1 MPMTAL
7 PPVHISILDDHRLF
21 RQGIIYILQN
31 LPFATRVQEAA
42 TFQELRAQLAHRVP
56 DVLLLDL
63 QMPDIS
69 GIDAAKRLLEDYPDL
84 RIIVISMHSTED
96 FIAHMFKLGVR
107 SYLPKDVDK
116 QLLSTAIA
124 AVKAEGYYFTD
135 AISKAVVRGLNT
147 NGPKQLSFQ
156 SSGIELTPR
165 EAEVLALL
173 CQGYSTNK
181 IAEQLFI
188 SDRTVEGH
196 RKNLMEKTNSP
207 NAVCLAIY
215 AVRHGLLATDVNGIL
230 PQ

>member
-1 MPMTAL
+1 MTSL
-7 PPVHISILDDHRLF
+7 PLVRISILDDHRLF
-21 RQGIIYILQN
+21 RQGIMYILQN
-31 LPFATRVQEAA
+31 LPFATQVQEAA
-42 TFQELRAQLAHRVP
+42 TFQELRAQLAHQVP

-69 GIDAAKRLLEDYPDL
+69 GIDAAKRLLEDHPDL
-84 RIIVISMHSTED
+84 RIIVLSMHSTDD

-124 AVKAEGYYFTD
+124 AVMTEGHYFTD
-135 AISKAVVRGLNT
+135 TISKAVVRGLHT
-147 NGPKQLSFQ
+147 NGPKQPSFQ
-156 SSGIELTPR
+156 PSAIELTPR

-173 CQGYSTNK
+173 CQGYSTTK

-196 RKNLMEKTNSP
+196 RRNLMEKTNSP

-215 AVRHGLLATDVNGIL
+215 AVKHGLLAADFSSIK
-230 PQ
+230 PR